1 MAKSFLEYVENR
13 IVENFDYNEAANQIN
28 TVISEQGHIT
38 PEQLH
43 EILAPAWVSALA
55 RKAGGAMGAARSIG
69 GKLASD
75 AASKVGSS
83 FANVTKDT
91 LGAIGKVAGKGMD
104 YVADK
109 AAKVAQYGSDV
120 SKAGE
125 LGYEYGHGRE
135 GMRQK
140 MAALGHEKAAAQRL
154 QGMGGIGSQEA
165 GQRVGQVSG
174 AMQQI
179 QDIMKNLSREDQ
191 ARLYADL
198 RARGNKVA

>member
-1 MAKSFLEYVENR
+1 M
-13 IVENFDYNEAANQIN
+13 
-28 TVISEQGHIT
+28 
-38 PEQLH
+38 
-43 EILAPAWVSALA
+43 
-55 RKAGGAMGAARSIG
+55 
-69 GKLASD
+69 
-75 AASKVGSS
+75 
-83 FANVTKDT
+83 
-91 LGAIGKVAGKGMD
+91 GAIGKVAGKGMD

-109 AAKVAQYGSDV
+109 AAQVAQYGSDV

-165 GQRVGQVSG
+165 GQRAGQVSG

-198 RARGNKVA
+198 RSRGNKVA